1 MATFARR
8 ERLLTLVMN
17 DTMKKILRIAA
28 VVVLGL
34 SAIACSSV
42 KKMAQEA
49 ENVIVE
55 CNPSPL
61 EVVAGNID
69 AFVAVTYPAGYFHP
83 KAILEVTP
91 VLVYEGGEQAMAPFY
106 YQGEKVKDNYKVVP
120 SAGTTV
126 SERVHFTYIPGME
139 RSHLELRGVATLK
152 ASSVTLPT
160 KKVADGANT
169 TYMLVK
175 RQGLVPLKD
184 DGYQEIIKQT
194 EEGQILYAINSSDV
208 RSNELRSQSIRSFQA
223 ALDEIKANDRATVT
237 GTEVV
242 AYASPDGGAKLNA
255 NLSENRSKSAEKAWN
270 TVTKGRETEAPEV
283 RSIGQDWEGFQ
294 ELVSRSNIP
303 DKDLILRV
311 LSMYSD
317 PAVRESEIK
326 NMSEIYKEL
335 KDGVLPELRRAR
347 FIANVEYKNF
357 TAEELVALIDDN
369 IDVLDETALLRAA
382 TLVDDTAKQISIY
395 NKAIEKFD
403 SDVARFNTGVVYLN
417 EGKDAQA
424 KAAFDKVKTN
434 DADLKN
440 ARGVLALHDNDLATA
455 SRLFNESGTAC
466 AKANQ
471 GIIDI
476 LQGNY
481 AKAAAELVDAPGCCH
496 NTVLAYILTNQLD
509 KAAATVSC
517 QDPKV
522 KYLQAIIAARKGNA
536 SEYRTFLA
544 AANQNAEL
552 RERAAKDIEFAA
564 FR

>member
-1 MATFARR
+1 
-8 ERLLTLVMN
+8 
-17 DTMKKILRIAA
+17 MKRFLRIAA

-49 ENVIVE
+49 ENVTVA
-55 CNPSPL
+55 CNPAPL

-120 SAGTTV
+120 SAGSTV
-126 SERVHFTYIPGME
+126 SERVHFTYVPGME
-139 RSHLELRGVATLK
+139 RAHLELRGVATLK

-160 KKVADGANT
+160 KKVADGTNT

-208 RSNELRSQSIRSFQA
+208 RGNELRSQSIRNFQA

-255 NLSENRSKSAEKAWN
+255 DLSANRSKSAEKAWN

-294 ELVSRSNIP
+294 ELVSRSNIE

-357 TAEELVALIDDN
+357 TEEELLALIEDN

-382 TLVDDTAKQISIY
+382 TLVDDSAKAISIY
-395 NKAIEKFD
+395 NKAIDKFD
-403 SDVARFNTGVVYLN
+403 SDVARFNAGVVYLN
-417 EGKDAQA
+417 DGKDAQA
-424 KAAFDKVKTN
+424 KAAFDKVKTQ

-455 SRLFNESGTAC
+455 ARLFGESGTVY

-471 GIIDI
+471 GIVDI

-481 AKAAAELVDAPGCCH
+481 AKAATELVDAPGCCH
-496 NTVLAYILTNQLD
+496 NTVLAYILTGQLD

-536 SEYRTFLA
+536 NDYRTFLA
-544 AANQNAEL
+544 AASQNAEL
-552 RERAAKDIEFAA
+552 RDRATKDIEFAA